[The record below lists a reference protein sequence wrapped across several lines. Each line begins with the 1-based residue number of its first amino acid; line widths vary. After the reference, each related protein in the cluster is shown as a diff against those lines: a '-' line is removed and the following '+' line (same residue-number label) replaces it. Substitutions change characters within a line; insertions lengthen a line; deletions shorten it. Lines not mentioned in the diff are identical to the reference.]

1 MRVEFRKSFL
11 KDLQRI
17 RDAEIKKR
25 LRHVIEQIEA
35 AQTLSEIRGIK
46 KLRGGKQY
54 YRVRMGN
61 YRLGLIVER
70 NVVIFVR
77 FLHRK
82 EVYRY
87 FP

>member
-25 LRHVIEQIEA
+25 LRQVIAQIEA
-35 AQTLSEIRGIK
+35 ARTLSEIRGIK
-46 KLRGGKQY
+46 RLRGGKQY
-54 YRVRMGN
+54 YRVRMGD
-61 YRLGLIVER
+61 YRLGLLVEEDT
-70 NVVIFVR
+70 VIFVR